1 MLQLDQGEEGKEE
14 DVTKSVAIDRD
25 GERLVVTF
33 ASVLDMKW
41 TSYALRF
48 ELVAETAADSVVY
61 VTKTFLVKTMIYN
74 DASAHVA

>member
-1 MLQLDQGEEGKEE
+1 M
-14 DVTKSVAIDRD
+14 
-25 GERLVVTF
+25 VVTF

-48 ELVAETAADSVVY
+48 ELVAEAAADSVVY